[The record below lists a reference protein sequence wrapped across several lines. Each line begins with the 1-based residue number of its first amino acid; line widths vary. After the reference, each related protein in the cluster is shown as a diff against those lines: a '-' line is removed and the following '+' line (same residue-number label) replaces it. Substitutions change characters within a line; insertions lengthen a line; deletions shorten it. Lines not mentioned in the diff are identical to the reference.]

1 MKTVLQ
7 LEELAM
13 AIAAIYFLHLHNLGM
28 PTWIWVLLFFSPDI
42 GMAGYLFGNL
52 VGAIT
57 YNLFH
62 HKGLALCVAVSGYFM
77 GSEVLLA
84 IGTLLFAHSSFDRVL
99 GYGLKYFSGF
109 KDTHLGNLRKENII
123 KTGLM

>member
-13 AIAAIYFLHLHNLGM
+13 AIGAIYFLDLHNLGM

-42 GMAGYLFGNL
+42 GMAGYLFGNS

-62 HKGLALCVAVSGYFM
+62 HKGLALCMAFSGYFM

-84 IGTLLFAHSSFDRVL
+84 IGILLFAHSSFDRVL

-123 KTGLM
+123 KTELM